1 MKRLSELSVQGS
13 IYWPKNFDINPGGAY
28 IFKLLFEELLYGG
41 TYFYRLKYEF
51 VQSYGFKTGG
61 KIV

>member
-1 MKRLSELSVQGS
+1 ME
-13 IYWPKNFDINPGGAY
+13 GAY